1 MSAAAV
7 ACQQMLLQVSTIGVI
22 QTSFLPGVRIP
33 EVVQGSVADR
43 AGFKPGDKVT
53 KVQGQEIRA
62 SATAVNDIVNA
73 IK

>member
-1 MSAAAV
+1 MV
-7 ACQQMLLQVSTIGVI
+7 

-43 AGFKPGDKVT
+43 AGFKAGDKVT
-53 KVQGQEIRA
+53 EVQGQQIRA